1 MALIT
6 LTFSG
11 TINTSVQINDIV
23 YAVDT
28 VSLGGFN
35 TGSSN
40 DITILGPVTSVTT
53 NTVVYD
59 DTVSGNQ
66 PNAEDFIMFSKDNA
80 VNMTSL
86 LGYFARVQLTNNDV
100 SNHGELFSL
109 EAGYDESSK

>member
-23 YAVDT
+23 YAVNT

-59 DTVSGNQ
+59 DTASGNQ
-66 PNAEDFIMFSKDNA
+66 PSAGDFIMFSKDNT
-80 VNMTSL
+80 VNIIGITIFRTTCPVPILAWGALSQTSSI
-86 LGYFARVQLTNNDV
+86 VLTNWN
-100 SNHGELFSL
+100 
-109 EAGYDESSK
+109 KK

>member
-23 YAVDT
+23 YAVNT

-59 DTVSGNQ
+59 DTASGNQ
-66 PNAEDFIMFSKDNA
+66 PSAGDFIMFSKDNT